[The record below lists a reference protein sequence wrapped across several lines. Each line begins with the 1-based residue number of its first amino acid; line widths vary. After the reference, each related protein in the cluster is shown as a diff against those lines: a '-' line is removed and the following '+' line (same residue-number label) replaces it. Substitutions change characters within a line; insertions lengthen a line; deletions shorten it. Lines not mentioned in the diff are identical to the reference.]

1 MERTDIDQPWSTAL
15 VTGASSGIGAAFA
28 TQLSRAGVDMV
39 LVARRGDLL
48 EQLATTL
55 VGHGSRV
62 EVLAVDLADPSGRAI
77 VADRLS
83 DPERPIDLLINCAG
97 LGLST
102 SFPDGDPERY
112 RQMIEVNVSAVVELS
127 RSATALMRDRG
138 RGWVL
143 NVSSLGGHAP
153 GPGVAVYSATKAF
166 VTSFSESIHEELRSS
181 GVVVTALCPGATRT
195 GFGEISG
202 TNGDDVPGLLWQSAE
217 QVAAEGLVAVAT
229 GRAVRVTGVP
239 NRVAAGL
246 TAVLP
251 RVAKRRIAGMVT
263 DRL

>member
-1 MERTDIDQPWSTAL
+1 MEPNWSSAL
-15 VTGASSGIGAAFA
+15 VTGASSGIGAAVA
-28 TQLSRAGVDMV
+28 AQLSEQGVDLV

-55 VGHGSRV
+55 VGHGSRI
-62 EVLAVDLADPSGRAI
+62 EVLVADLAEESGRAKV
-77 VADRLS
+77 VARLEDR
-83 DPERPIDLLINCAG
+83 ERPIDLLVNSAG
-97 LGLST
+97 LGLS
-102 SFPDGDPERY
+102 SPFPDGDPERY
-112 RQMIEVNVSAVVELS
+112 RQMIAVNVTAVVELT
-127 RSATALMRDRG
+127 RAATAAMRDRG

-166 VTSFSESIHEELRSS
+166 VTSFSESIHEELRRS

-195 GFGEISG
+195 EFGEISG
-202 TNGDDVPGLLWQSAE
+202 TSGDDLPAVLWQAAE
-217 QVAAEGLVAVAT
+217 EVAAEGLAAVAA

-239 NRVAAGL
+239 NRVAAAL
-246 TAVLP
+246 TAVMP
-251 RVAKRRIAGMVT
+251 RVARRRVAGMVT